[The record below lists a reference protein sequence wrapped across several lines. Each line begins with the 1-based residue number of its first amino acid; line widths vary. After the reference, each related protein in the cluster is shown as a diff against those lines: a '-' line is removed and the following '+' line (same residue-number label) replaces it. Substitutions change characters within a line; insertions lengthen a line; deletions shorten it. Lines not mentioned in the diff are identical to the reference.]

1 MSENPLFADLETG
14 LKQAI
19 DHATGKQKGKTTKLD
34 ENENIIDK
42 IEFVEQEVEIHENE
56 KLEA

>member
-1 MSENPLFADLETG
+1 MADNSLFTDLETG

-19 DHATGKQKGKTTKLD
+19 DHATGKQKAKTTKFE
-34 ENENIIDK
+34 ENENKIDK
-42 IEFVEQEVEIHENE
+42 TEFVEQEVASQENE